1 MTPPRRPLLRA
12 ITGGASAPPPV
23 QVYTDTELFEGIA
36 NGDER
41 IARELYRRLLPA
53 VESALYRR

>member
-41 IARELYRRLLPA
+41 IAR
-53 VESALYRR
+53 